1 MTELLFET
9 AHYLLRPL
17 TKGDV
22 SAAWGGWLMDPT
34 TAHLLNAQR
43 RRLSRREL
51 EAYVEQ
57 FDNRNKIILGI
68 FHRPSGKHIGIVTL
82 IVSRGGNDV
91 LANIVIGDDGFRS
104 VGGMLELKTIRT
116 AIHNHFLITKGFRSI
131 CASVVA
137 HNTRMIAYLQLAGWD
152 LIRRTMWPPPSNGE
166 TVELLLF
173 RLTRENYIR
182 REGMSWASAQRRGS
196 ADGEYANDGIH
207 V

>member
-1 MTELLFET
+1 MTDLLFET
-9 AHYLLRPL
+9 ANYLVRPL
-17 TKGDV
+17 TKGDI
-22 SAAWGGWLMDPT
+22 SAAWGRWLLDPT
-34 TAHLLNAQR
+34 TAHLLNAQPR
-43 RRLSRREL
+43 KLSRREL

-57 FDNRNKIILGI
+57 FDNSNKIILGI
-68 FHRPSGKHIGIVTL
+68 FHRHSAKHIGIVTL
-82 IVSRGGNDV
+82 IVSRGGHDV

-104 VGGMLELKTIRT
+104 VGGMLELKRIRT

-152 LIRRTMWPPPSNGE
+152 LVRRTMSPPSASGE

-182 REGMSWASAQRRGS
+182 REGKSWASAQRRGS
-196 ADGEYANDGIH
+196 AHGEYAKDDAY